1 MSHAARSPTEITSVC
16 NLVRATKRV
25 DEIKLAEARGAGMVV
40 ADISNDQAGS
50 RRGSTM
56 RESCTLVH
64 VNRPRVRD
72 A

>member
-1 MSHAARSPTEITSVC
+1 
-16 NLVRATKRV
+16 
-25 DEIKLAEARGAGMVV
+25 MVV